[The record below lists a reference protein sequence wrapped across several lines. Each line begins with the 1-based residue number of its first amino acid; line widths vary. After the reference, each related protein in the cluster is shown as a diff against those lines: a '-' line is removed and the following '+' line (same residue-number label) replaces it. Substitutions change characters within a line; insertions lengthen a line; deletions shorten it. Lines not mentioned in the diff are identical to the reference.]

1 MKNLILTFL
10 LSIWCSLG
18 LFYSVVNAQE
28 IDRLTEKQ
36 QAPFGNLEKT
46 PYFGNVVYASQPDAA
61 TVTMFKEQGFD
72 IVINIRELN
81 EAIGFDEQKMVEEQG
96 ISYIQIPYLET
107 PDSSADLSNVALSE
121 IKAVIDG
128 ASAAGHKILLHCS
141 HGQRA
146 ASTLGMILYR
156 DYGCSQEDA
165 FKHSTAAGM
174 SSEWIVPKFHQFI
187 ETVAVSEKISQ
198 SNFQVEEVEKFG
210 DLNNIVKYKNFYIAS
225 QPSIEAINMMKSK
238 GISTVITARAE
249 QENGGFDE
257 QKYVEKAGLKFRRL
271 RIYNDHYGEIN
282 DGKIN
287 LEALTSALDMIASTT
302 DGDIFV
308 HCGSGDRASLI
319 LAAHAYNVDKSSADD
334 ALQKAKL
341 AGMKNDNIIKQIED
355 YMTPSTGE

>member
-1 MKNLILTFL
+1 
-10 LSIWCSLG
+10 
-18 LFYSVVNAQE
+18 
-28 IDRLTEKQ
+28 
-36 QAPFGNLEKT
+36 
-46 PYFGNVVYASQPDAA
+46 
-61 TVTMFKEQGFD
+61 
-72 IVINIRELN
+72 
-81 EAIGFDEQKMVEEQG
+81 
-96 ISYIQIPYLET
+96 
-107 PDSSADLSNVALSE
+107 
-121 IKAVIDG
+121 
-128 ASAAGHKILLHCS
+128 
-141 HGQRA
+141 
-146 ASTLGMILYR
+146 
-156 DYGCSQEDA
+156 
-165 FKHSTAAGM
+165 
-174 SSEWIVPKFHQFI
+174 
-187 ETVAVSEKISQ
+187 
-198 SNFQVEEVEKFG
+198 
-210 DLNNIVKYKNFYIAS
+210 
-225 QPSIEAINMMKSK
+225 MMKSK